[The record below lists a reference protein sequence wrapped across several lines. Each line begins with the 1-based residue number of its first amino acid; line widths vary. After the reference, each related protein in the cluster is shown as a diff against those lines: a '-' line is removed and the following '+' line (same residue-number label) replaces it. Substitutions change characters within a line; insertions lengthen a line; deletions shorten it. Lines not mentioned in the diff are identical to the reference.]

1 MAKIKTK
8 AKKRAVKKVKK
19 KARKTPR
26 RIRLPVKMLNSH
38 SRRVRISREANRQ
51 FAPVLS
57 PFAKP
62 TRRILFKLA
71 AFALVVSMNGLA
83 LSRVGDTMGYYN
95 DEESSGGNIFN
106 AGMLDIVL
114 SNADFEGVISNDYS
128 DESKFDNNVSLV
140 AVSF

>member
-19 KARKTPR
+19 KARKTARRVRLPIKMTSSRSR
-26 RIRLPVKMLNSH
+26 RI
-38 SRRVRISREANRQ
+38 RISREANRQ

-62 TRRILFKLA
+62 ARRILFKLA
-71 AFALVVSMNGLA
+71 ALALVVSMNGLA

-95 DEESSGGNIFN
+95 DIEAASGNSFS
-106 AGMLDIVL
+106 ATSLAFDIIPNTHT
-114 SNADFEGVISNDYS
+114 SGISASYS
-128 DESKFDNNVSLV
+128 PNFVFLVNNTGSH
-140 AVSF
+140 F